1 MRPWYT
7 GREEVKD
14 NHKTIFFFKEKVLL
28 NVKIIK
34 EIEEKDHEPHEFV
47 NRSEAS
53 QIKKLQSSF
62 PIKSKAVGWNWRKK
76 PHKNCD

>member
-1 MRPWYT
+1 
-7 GREEVKD
+7 
-14 NHKTIFFFKEKVLL
+14 
-28 NVKIIK
+28 VKIIK

-62 PIKSKAVGWNWRKK
+62 PIKSKAVG
-76 PHKNCD
+76 